1 MFNEDVAGMMALPA
15 DEAWAAL
22 VHAARDGDLEASS
35 AALLVANEC
44 KLRLERASTQD
55 AEANRMID
63 RATAEPLPSNWAGFL
78 RALDAQQQERLHA
91 HVERCAGVGGVL
103 DFALMAMD
111 RAIRPDD
118 PQMQLFE
125 ATEIDDDDEAI
136 AALRSLAS
144 NADDTPARSELGRR
158 LMRSRNLQEQFEGR
172 AMLEQLASG
181 DADIVD
187 FLAACFSHGCGGFGG
202 DPAVADA
209 WVERAAGMGS
219 LWALPARIAELET
232 SGDTSGAW
240 AWALYRLDLAR
251 LGCFEQFQP
260 QWTWI
265 AQAAQD
271 VFRLQ
276 AALSPAQQTAGRAAA
291 VTIAMRW
298 QAQATARFACG

>member
-1 MFNEDVAGMMALPA
+1 
-15 DEAWAAL
+15 
-22 VHAARDGDLEASS
+22 
-35 AALLVANEC
+35 
-44 KLRLERASTQD
+44 
-55 AEANRMID
+55 
-63 RATAEPLPSNWAGFL
+63 
-78 RALDAQQQERLHA
+78 
-91 HVERCAGVGGVL
+91 
-103 DFALMAMD
+103 
-111 RAIRPDD
+111 
-118 PQMQLFE
+118 
-125 ATEIDDDDEAI
+125 
-136 AALRSLAS
+136 
-144 NADDTPARSELGRR
+144 
-158 LMRSRNLQEQFEGR
+158 
-172 AMLEQLASG
+172 MLEQLASG